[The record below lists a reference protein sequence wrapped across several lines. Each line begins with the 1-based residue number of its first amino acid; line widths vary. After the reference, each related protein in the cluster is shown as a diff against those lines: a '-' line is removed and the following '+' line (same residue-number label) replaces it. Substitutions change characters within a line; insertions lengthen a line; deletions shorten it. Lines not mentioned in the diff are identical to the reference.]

1 MLMIV
6 AFHVTYKGGFDF
18 SGESIA
24 VNRVW
29 LKFWGKGESL
39 GYIGN
44 DIFVLLSGYFLVMS
58 RKVKFIRVLD
68 LWLRCV
74 FYASVWAAIEIMCGT
89 SGFGLRTAGRILSTR
104 WWFISYYVVLY
115 LVHPFFNDILHN
127 LTRENYRKFI
137 ILLLASWSIILISNA
152 DVKRPHVIDF
162 VCMYAAGGYI
172 RLWAEDFGSPKHIL
186 YGIVLIAVNFVV
198 VSVFEMDSRCLAILA
213 AKKIYPVHYLHAMT
227 SIFNSLAAVYMF
239 TGFRKLGIGS
249 IKSINTIA
257 SATMG
262 VYLLHDHEF
271 SAHFLWREVFRVSS
285 FQHSVY
291 LIPYLIFTVFAVYIS
306 CTMIDILRSKIVSML
321 SRGNLKQHLL

>member
-74 FYASVWAAIEIMCGT
+74 FYASVWAAVEIMCGK

-115 LVHPFFNDILHN
+115 LVLPFFNDILQFFLGDRN
-127 LTRENYRKFI
+127 RMPSLTAY
-137 ILLLASWSIILISNA
+137 
-152 DVKRPHVIDF
+152 
-162 VCMYAAGGYI
+162 
-172 RLWAEDFGSPKHIL
+172 
-186 YGIVLIAVNFVV
+186 
-198 VSVFEMDSRCLAILA
+198 
-213 AKKIYPVHYLHAMT
+213 T
-227 SIFNSLAAVYMF
+227 
-239 TGFRKLGIGS
+239 
-249 IKSINTIA
+249 
-257 SATMG
+257 
-262 VYLLHDHEF
+262 
-271 SAHFLWREVFRVSS
+271 
-285 FQHSVY
+285 
-291 LIPYLIFTVFAVYIS
+291 AVYIS
-306 CTMIDILRSKIVSML
+306 RTIINFKHGISTIVLMVAHRPQYIILVYL
-321 SRGNLKQHLL
+321 